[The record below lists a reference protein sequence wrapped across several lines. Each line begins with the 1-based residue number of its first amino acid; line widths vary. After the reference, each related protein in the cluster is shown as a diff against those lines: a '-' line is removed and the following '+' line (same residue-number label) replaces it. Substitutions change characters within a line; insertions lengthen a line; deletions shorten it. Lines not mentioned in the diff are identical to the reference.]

1 MHICE
6 ENEYICTK
14 HIFVELFLHFKC
26 GNLMFQVI
34 IWTIEDISG
43 CTDLDNKEILATI
56 LTMQKDVTASYFMSH
71 AYIDSLST

>member
-1 MHICE
+1 
-6 ENEYICTK
+6 
-14 HIFVELFLHFKC
+14 
-26 GNLMFQVI
+26 MFQVI